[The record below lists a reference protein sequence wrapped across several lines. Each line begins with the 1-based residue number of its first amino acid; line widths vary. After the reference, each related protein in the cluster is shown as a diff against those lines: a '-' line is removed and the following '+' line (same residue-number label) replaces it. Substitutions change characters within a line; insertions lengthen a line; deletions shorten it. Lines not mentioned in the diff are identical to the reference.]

1 MLIILQISDQK
12 CPLPMPPSKEVCN
25 VPNCDGTQNTGSAP
39 RLDARRQVRPND
51 HVDTFREGP
60 ILSLVSNV
68 SDIEISS
75 VQDNKY
81 SFSAGGGWLHTEWS
95 EVIMCLLLILK
106 CPWETYERRLAFKK
120 RLKIRLLLRSYYLPI
135 SGNLDSNG
143 VLLLESVLML

>member
-1 MLIILQISDQK
+1 MLIVLQISDQK

-25 VPNCDGTQNTGSAP
+25 VPNCDGTQNTGIAP

-68 SDIEISS
+68 SDNEISS
-75 VQDNKY
+75 MQDKKF

-95 EVIMCLLLILK
+95 EVIMCLVYGIDTKMFLK
-106 CPWETYERRLAFKK
+106 KPITADW
-120 RLKIRLLLRSYYLPI
+120 RLKNVFKLYRY
-135 SGNLDSNG
+135 
-143 VLLLESVLML
+143 